1 MSDADKPG
9 VTLLA
14 IDDDPKSLELIQDAL
29 SRDDLTILTSTD
41 PAAGLE
47 LALERRPEIV
57 LLDLVMPGI
66 DGIAVLERILAA
78 APTTEVILITGHYSA
93 ESAVEAIRKGASD
106 YLTKPLSIASPA
118 GAHRSSDRGTPPAP
132 ARPAT
137 RWRDVE
143 DLPVRG
149 HGGTQPADAGS
160 LRPDSPRGAPLQ
172 DGPGDRRHRH
182 RQRTGG
188 QGAAQAGSRRFRP
201 VRRLQL
207 LRDCRNAL

>member
-1 MSDADKPG
+1 MIDADKPG

-47 LALERRPEIV
+47 LALQHHPEIV

-78 APTTEVILITGHYSA
+78 VPTTEVILITGHYTA

-106 YLTKPLSIASPA
+106 YLTKPLSIARLRERIEA
-118 GAHRSSDRGTPPAP
+118 LIGEHRR
-132 ARPAT
+132 
-137 RWRDVE
+137 
-143 DLPVRG
+143 
-149 HGGTQPADAGS
+149 
-160 LRPDSPRGAPLQ
+160 
-172 DGPGDRRHRH
+172 
-182 RQRTGG
+182 RQR
-188 QGAAQAGSRRFRP
+188 A
-201 VRRLQL
+201 LQL
-207 LRDCRNAL
+207 HVEHLEM